1 MSWTPRRR
9 TTHGAVVL
17 ALLLGG
23 LITGCGQDPPPGEAV
38 PALAEGLEQV
48 DAAVVARD
56 YATAADEV
64 ESLLAEAA
72 QAEEAGD
79 ISSEQADRIRAAAED
94 LLARMPTE
102 PPAEEPSPEPTPTED
117 GRDGGD
123 QDEQDE
129 KDGGDSN
136 GDKDDQEQKGK
147 KGKGGKGND

>member
-1 MSWTPRRR
+1 MTWTPRRR
-9 TTHGAVVL
+9 TRHGAVVV

-48 DAAVVARD
+48 DAAVVAED
-56 YATAADEV
+56 YAKAADEV
-64 ESLLAEAA
+64 ESLLAETR

-79 ISSEQADRIRAAAED
+79 ISNEQADRIRAAAAE
-94 LLARMPTE
+94 LLARLPTE
-102 PPAEEPSPEPTPTED
+102 APAEEPPSEPTPTED

-123 QDEQDE
+123 QDEKD
-129 KDGGDSN
+129 DGGDSK
-136 GDKDDQEQKGK
+136 GDKDDQEQKGD